1 MELIC
6 PPLVPD
12 EVRVKSASSFEEERF
27 QAEGREA
34 PHTHGITSTS
44 SYVFANGDSGLAI
57 ISVNIKENTRIMM
70 LQEAEG
76 AALSQLRI
84 TTPPP
89 LSLPA
94 LSLME
99 GSDYLEAKP

>member
-1 MELIC
+1 
-6 PPLVPD
+6 
-12 EVRVKSASSFEEERF
+12 
-27 QAEGREA
+27 
-34 PHTHGITSTS
+34 
-44 SYVFANGDSGLAI
+44 
-57 ISVNIKENTRIMM
+57 M

-99 GSDYLEAKP
+99 GSYYLEAKP